1 MKMAKKPDDD
11 LRSVTTERATR
22 LYALITLVA
31 LAPRARQDLIRKL
44 RMDVRGFY
52 RDLNLLRAAGIELV
66 MSEGKYR
73 LDQTRASAYAML
85 PFPDPRL
92 TLGEAREV
100 ARGRSAAHRKLARLI
115 ASITGTRRAGR
126 TSRR

>member
-1 MKMAKKPDDD
+1 MANKSRDD

-31 LAPRARQDLIRKL
+31 EAPRARQELIRRL
-44 RMDVRGFY
+44 RIDVRGFY
-52 RDLNLLRAAGIELV
+52 RDLNLLRAAGIELI
-66 MSEGKYR
+66 MSDGRYR
-73 LDQTRASAYAML
+73 LDQPRATAYAML

-100 ARGRSAAHRKLARLI
+100 ARGRSAAHRKLTRLI
-115 ASITGTRRAGR
+115 GSITGAGRAGR
-126 TSRR
+126 GSRR

>member
-1 MKMAKKPDDD
+1 MATKLRDD

-31 LAPRARQDLIRKL
+31 LAPRARQELIRRL

-66 MSEGKYR
+66 MSDGRYR
-73 LDQTRASAYAML
+73 LNQARASAYAML

-100 ARGRSAAHRKLARLI
+100 ARGRSTAHRKLTRLI
-115 ASITGTRRAGR
+115 ASITGTRPAGR
-126 TSRR
+126 GSKR

>member
-1 MKMAKKPDDD
+1 MANKSRDD

-31 LAPRARQDLIRKL
+31 ENPRARQELIRRL

-66 MSEGKYR
+66 MSDGRYR
-73 LDQTRASAYAML
+73 LDQSRARAYAML

-100 ARGRSAAHRKLARLI
+100 ARGRSAAHRKLTRLI
-115 ASITGTRRAGR
+115 ASITGARGSGR
-126 TSRR
+126 GSKR

>member
-1 MKMAKKPDDD
+1 MANKRHDD

-31 LAPRARQDLIRKL
+31 EAPRARHELIRRL

-73 LDQTRASAYAML
+73 LDQFRSSAYAML

-100 ARGRSAAHRKLARLI
+100 ARGRSAAHRKLTRLI
-115 ASITGTRRAGR
+115 GSITGMRRAGR
-126 TSRR
+126 SPKR

>member
-1 MKMAKKPDDD
+1 MANKRRDD

-31 LAPRARQDLIRKL
+31 EAPRARQELIRRL

-66 MSEGKYR
+66 MSDGRYR
-73 LDQTRASAYAML
+73 LDQSRASAYAML

-100 ARGRSAAHRKLARLI
+100 ARGRSAAHRKLTRLI
-115 ASITGTRRAGR
+115 ASITGAGR
-126 TSRR
+126 TGRRSKR

>member
-1 MKMAKKPDDD
+1 MANKRRDD

-31 LAPRARQDLIRKL
+31 EAPRARQELIRRL

-66 MSEGKYR
+66 MSEGRYC
-73 LDQTRASAYAML
+73 LDQSRASAYAML

-100 ARGRSAAHRKLARLI
+100 ARGKSAAHRKLTRLI
-115 ASITGTRRAGR
+115 GSITGTRLAGR
-126 TSRR
+126 GSRR

>member
-1 MKMAKKPDDD
+1 MANKRGDD

-31 LAPRARQDLIRKL
+31 ENPRARQELIRRL

-66 MSEGKYR
+66 MTEGRYR
-73 LDQTRASAYAML
+73 LDQSRAAAYAML

-100 ARGRSAAHRKLARLI
+100 ARGRSAAHRKLTRLI
-115 ASITGTRRAGR
+115 ASITGARGAGR
-126 TSRR
+126 GGKRS

>member
-1 MKMAKKPDDD
+1 MANKRRDD

-31 LAPRARQDLIRKL
+31 EAPRARQELIRRL
-44 RMDVRGFY
+44 RMDIRGFY

-73 LDQTRASAYAML
+73 LDQSRASAYAML

-100 ARGRSAAHRKLARLI
+100 ARGRSAAHRKLTRLI
-115 ASITGTRRAGR
+115 GSITGAAR
-126 TSRR
+126 TGHRSRR